1 MASRLTSVPQA
12 HVRAPLPPRRPG
24 EGLVTPAIAAFC
36 ASGTSIV
43 LGTVGPD
50 GRAVTGRALACSFGP
65 DGALR
70 LFYDPEGNEALTDAA
85 RRGAALAVT
94 CSDPVTNRS
103 LQLKAPGCAPLEP
116 APEDRDETGRQARAF
131 AAVLRLI
138 GYSDAFAEGY
148 CRFDPGA
155 LRAVVATPTAA
166 FEQTPGPGA
175 GRAI

>member
-12 HVRAPLPPRRPG
+12 HVRAPLPPRRAG
-24 EGLVTPAIAAFC
+24 EGVVTPAIAAFC

-43 LGTVGPD
+43 VGTVGPD
-50 GRAVTGRALACSFGP
+50 GRAVTGRALACRFGT
-65 DGALR
+65 DGTLR
-70 LFYDPEGNEALTDAA
+70 LFYEPEGNDALTDAA

-103 LQLKAPGCAPLEP
+103 LQLKAPRSAPWVP
-116 APEDRDETGRQARAF
+116 SAEDLAETERQARAF

-148 CRFDPGA
+148 CRFVQGE
-155 LRAVVATPTAA
+155 LRGCVATPAAA